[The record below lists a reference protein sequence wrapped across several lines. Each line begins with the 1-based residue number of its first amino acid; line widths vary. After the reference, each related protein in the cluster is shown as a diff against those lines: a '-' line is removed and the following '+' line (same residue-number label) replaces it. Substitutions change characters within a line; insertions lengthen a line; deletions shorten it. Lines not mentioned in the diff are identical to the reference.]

1 MMRFQFQALQPDG
14 QVVSGQLEADSPRGA
29 YRELR
34 RRGVQPSSI
43 VTAVGQ
49 HRANR
54 VRRKAR
60 TSDYTYILKELHA
73 LIRGGVPIA
82 EAVGALAEASA
93 HPTLARACGEL
104 NAGLGR
110 GEKFSLAFARC
121 FPGFPSYINRIVEAG
136 EMTGRLGEALA
147 DAAAEMEHQAR
158 IRSELRNAL
167 VYPAFLVGA
176 GVLAVVFIF
185 LVVVPRFAVMFH
197 GKFDALPLLSYLV
210 IVGGLWLRGH
220 LLTAGLLVLLAGFA
234 AAYAWRNETWRARAL
249 DTLYRMPLLR
259 NWFVDVET
267 ARWAAVLA
275 RLLENRVPLM
285 QSLELART
293 ALRSPDIRLRLGQ
306 VERGVRSGGALAAGL
321 QDHRFLPPTALSLIR
336 VGERS
341 GTLAEMV
348 RSVTE
353 IYEEI
358 VSNRI
363 KAVLSILEPVAIV
376 IIGAVVGLVAV
387 AIFLAITA
395 VNKLPTL

>member
-1 MMRFQFQALQPDG
+1 M
-14 QVVSGQLEADSPRGA
+14 RGA
-29 YRELR
+29 MK
-34 RRGVQPSSI
+34 
-43 VTAVGQ
+43 
-49 HRANR
+49 H
-54 VRRKAR
+54 
-60 TSDYTYILKELHA
+60 
-73 LIRGGVPIA
+73 GG
-82 EAVGALAEASA
+82 
-93 HPTLARACGEL
+93 
-104 NAGLGR
+104 
-110 GEKFSLAFARC
+110 
-121 FPGFPSYINRIVEAG
+121 
-136 EMTGRLGEALA
+136 
-147 DAAAEMEHQAR
+147 
-158 IRSELRNAL
+158 
-167 VYPAFLVGA
+167 
-176 GVLAVVFIF
+176 
-185 LVVVPRFAVMFH
+185 
-197 GKFDALPLLSYLV
+197 
-210 IVGGLWLRGH
+210 
-220 LLTAGLLVLLAGFA
+220 
-234 AAYAWRNETWRARAL
+234 RARSTRSIAC
-249 DTLYRMPLLR
+249 RWLR